1 MASTLRPIRS
11 LMAIAIALAATPA
24 MAESAF
30 DRTVFFGDSLTD
42 SGYYNPLLPAAS
54 RAVTGK
60 FTTNHFGT
68 NAAPNGNGQI
78 GDNYAAGGAR
88 VQASSVSALGAA
100 PSVSSQITAYLTA
113 NGGHADPN
121 AL

>member
-1 MASTLRPIRS
+1 
-11 LMAIAIALAATPA
+11 MAIAIALAATPA

-60 FTTNHFGT
+60 FTTNPGWVWAEYVADHFGT

-88 VQASSVSALGAA
+88 
-100 PSVSSQITAYLTA
+100 I
-113 NGGHADPN
+113 
-121 AL
+121 

>member
-1 MASTLRPIRS
+1 MA
-11 LMAIAIALAATPA
+11 MAIAIAAAPA

-30 DRTVFFGDSLTD
+30 DQTVFFGDSLTD

-60 FTTNHFGT
+60 FTTNPGWVWAEYVGDHFGT

-88 VQASSVSALGAA
+88 IQASSVSALGAA
-100 PSVSSQITAYLTA
+100 PSVTSQITTYLTA
-113 NGGHADPN
+113 
-121 AL
+121 